1 MIFDFEDGRT
11 VKYDFATKL
20 CIGIKGKPVK
30 GLQSQLSG
38 ITMNQIIECCTNE
51 KYAKF
56 LKFVQNRYPNYISNI
71 GTILSKVPYYSNF
84 EQIFSAGFD
93 EIVSRDF
100 TKPINYIPKSLIK
113 IAKDKKIKISDRFC
127 DYWKRNPDAHYLAYQ
142 LNYMSL
148 TDDDVNKILSI
159 ESYDYVDKNRIYY
172 SYFNKLIEEYEYNP
186 KALLLYID
194 NLKTFEA
201 IEDMYY
207 LIGELVDYAI
217 MMNTISPKFD
227 KYPRNFLT
235 THKIACR
242 NYNRLKKEFPEEI
255 FKKRIDKNL
264 ECAFG
269 DYQFIYPD
277 STQDIKDEAVAQNN
291 CVASYID
298 KVIDGECHIMF
309 LRKKSSPKESLVTIE
324 IRNNHIVQARR
335 RFNDPVTSEDQES
348 IDKWNKKFADKE
360 KKAT

>member
-1 MIFDFEDGRT
+1 
-11 VKYDFATKL
+11 
-20 CIGIKGKPVK
+20 
-30 GLQSQLSG
+30 
-38 ITMNQIIECCTNE
+38 MNQIIEYCADE

-71 GTILSKVPYYSNF
+71 GTILSKVPQYSKF

-93 EIVSRDF
+93 DIVDGNF
-100 TKPINYIPKSLIK
+100 TKTINDIPKSLIK
-113 IAKDKKIKISDRFC
+113 IARDRQIKISDRFC

-142 LNYMSL
+142 LDYISL
-148 TDDDVNKILSI
+148 TDKDINEIFNR
-159 ESYDYVDKNRIYY
+159 ESYNYVDGICHYY

-186 KALLLYID
+186 KALLLYLD
-194 NLKTFEA
+194 TLKTFEA
-201 IEDMYY
+201 IEDMYH
-207 LIGELVDYAI
+207 LLGELVDYAR

-242 NYNRLKKEFPEEI
+242 NYNRLKKEFSEEM
-255 FKKRIDKNL
+255 FRTRIDKNL
-264 ECAFG
+264 ECVFG
-269 DYQFIYPD
+269 EYQFIYPD

-309 LRKKSSPKESLVTIE
+309 LRKKSNPKESLVTIE

-335 RFNDPVTSEDQES
+335 RFNDPVTSEDQEA

-360 KKAT
+360 RKAA

>member
-11 VKYDFATKL
+11 VKYDFATKT

-30 GLQSQLSG
+30 GLQNQLSG
-38 ITMNQIIECCTNE
+38 ITMKEIIECCADE

-71 GTILSKVPYYSNF
+71 GTVLSKVPMYSKF

-93 EIVSRDF
+93 AIVDRDF
-100 TKPINYIPKSLIK
+100 SKTINDIPKSLIK
-113 IAKDKKIKISDRFC
+113 IARDRKVKISDRFC
-127 DYWKRNPDAHYLAYQ
+127 DYWKKNPDAHYLAYQ
-142 LNYMSL
+142 LEYISL
-148 TDDDVNKILSI
+148 TDEDINKILNR
-159 ESYDYVDKNRIYY
+159 ENYNYVDGVYHYY
-172 SYFNKLIEEYEYNP
+172 SYFNKLIDEYGYNP

-194 NLKTFEA
+194 ALKTFEA
-201 IEDMYY
+201 IEDMSY
-207 LIGELVDYAI
+207 LVRELDDYAN

-242 NYNRLKKEFPEEI
+242 NYERLKKEFSEEI
-255 FKKRIDKNL
+255 FRTRINKKY
-264 ECAFG
+264 ECSFG
-269 DYQFIYPD
+269 EYQFIYPN

-309 LRKKSSPKESLVTIE
+309 LRKKSNPKESLVTIE

-335 RFNDPVTSEDQES
+335 RFNDPVTPEDQEV

-360 KKAT
+360 RKAA

>member
-1 MIFDFEDGRT
+1 
-11 VKYDFATKL
+11 
-20 CIGIKGKPVK
+20 
-30 GLQSQLSG
+30 
-38 ITMNQIIECCTNE
+38 MNQIIEYCTDE

-56 LKFVQNRYPNYISNI
+56 LKFVQNRYPNCISNI
-71 GTILSKVPYYSNF
+71 GTILLKVPQYSKF

-93 EIVSRDF
+93 GIVDRNF
-100 TKPINYIPKSLIK
+100 TKTINDIPKSLIK
-113 IAKDKKIKISDRFC
+113 IARDRQIKISDRFC
-127 DYWKRNPDAHYLAYQ
+127 DYWKRNPDAHFLAYQ
-142 LNYMSL
+142 LDYISL
-148 TDDDVNKILSI
+148 TDEDINKILMR
-159 ESYDYVDKNRIYY
+159 ESYDYVDGISNYY

-186 KALLLYID
+186 KALLLYLD
-194 NLKTFEA
+194 TLKTFEA
-201 IEDMYY
+201 IEDMCH
-207 LIGELVDYAI
+207 LLGELVDYAR

-242 NYNRLKKEFPEEI
+242 NYNRLKKEFSEEI
-255 FKKRIDKNL
+255 FRTRIDKNL
-264 ECAFG
+264 ECVFG
-269 DYQFIYPD
+269 EYQFIYPD

-309 LRKKSSPKESLVTIE
+309 LRKKSNPKESLVTIE

-335 RFNDPVTSEDQES
+335 RFNDPVTSEDQEA

-360 KKAT
+360 RKAA